1 MPWSLAKDPDTITR
15 LATVLYN
22 LLESIRI
29 SAVLLEPFLP
39 VTSEK
44 ILNQLNTQ
52 KRDIESVQTFGQL
65 ENGICVTKKLEI
77 LFQRLDEKEVM
88 VKVNAIQEKIA
99 QKREAE
105 AKKKSMIEPSDF
117 EKVDLRVGKVVSCEK
132 HPDSD
137 KLLILKVDLGEGTP
151 RQIVSGIA
159 KSYTAGQMIGKSV
172 VVVANLKPAIIR
184 GIESNGMLL
193 AGKDDKELAV
203 VEVND
208 LSAGTR
214 VY

>member
-1 MPWSLAKDPDTITR
+1 MGFSK
-15 LATVLYN
+15 N
-22 LLESIRI
+22 
-29 SAVLLEPFLP
+29 
-39 VTSEK
+39 
-44 ILNQLNTQ
+44 
-52 KRDIESVQTFGQL
+52 
-65 ENGICVTKKLEI
+65 
-77 LFQRLDEKEVM
+77 
-88 VKVNAIQEKIA
+88 
-99 QKREAE
+99 
-105 AKKKSMIEPSDF
+105 DF

>member
-1 MPWSLAKDPDTITR
+1 
-15 LATVLYN
+15 
-22 LLESIRI
+22 
-29 SAVLLEPFLP
+29 
-39 VTSEK
+39 
-44 ILNQLNTQ
+44 
-52 KRDIESVQTFGQL
+52 
-65 ENGICVTKKLEI
+65 
-77 LFQRLDEKEVM
+77 M

-137 KLLILKVDLGEGTP
+137 KLLILKVDIGEGTP